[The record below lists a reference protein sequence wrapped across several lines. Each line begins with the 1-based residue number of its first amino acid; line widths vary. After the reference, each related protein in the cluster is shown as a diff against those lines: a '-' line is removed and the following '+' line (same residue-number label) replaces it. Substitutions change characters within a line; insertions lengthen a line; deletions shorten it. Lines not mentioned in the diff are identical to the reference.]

1 MLFSDF
7 SKALPAVRSI
17 DDGGDND
24 DDDDD
29 HNHNH
34 NHDNNGD
41 NDHNN
46 DNDNDGSLAT
56 LSITHYLS

>member
-1 MLFSDF
+1 VLFSDF

-17 DDGGDND
+17 DGGGNDD

-29 HNHNH
+29 HNHN
-34 NHDNNGD
+34 NN
-41 NDHNN
+41 NN
-46 DNDNDGSLAT
+46 NNGSLAT

>member
-7 SKALPAVRSI
+7 SKALPAVHSI
-17 DDGGDND
+17 DDGGDDD

-29 HNHNH
+29 HD
-34 NHDNNGD
+34 HDNDGD
-41 NDHNN
+41 NDHDN
-46 DNDNDGSLAT
+46 DNDNNGSLAT